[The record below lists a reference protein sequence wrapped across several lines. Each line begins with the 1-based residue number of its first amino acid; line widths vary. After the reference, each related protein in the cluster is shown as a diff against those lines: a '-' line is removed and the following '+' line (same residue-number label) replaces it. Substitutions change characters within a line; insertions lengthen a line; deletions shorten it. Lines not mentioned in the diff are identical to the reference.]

1 MKKKHFIEKSTLNS
15 ITCIPKI
22 NHFMK
27 KITILTILAVTII
40 FPCCSPKHQGK
51 PTGKLFIIGGG
62 NRTDAMM
69 NELVDLAGLR
79 KDGYIYI
86 LPMASS
92 LPDSSIIWAKED
104 FEVTGIKKVFGYNF
118 LPGVTP
124 PKAQLDSLRNAK
136 LIYISGGDQARFMSV
151 VINSPVM
158 DAVHEAY
165 KNGSVIAGTSAGAAV
180 MSKKMITGNQKKHSA
195 PDAGFVTIE
204 SDNVEVTQGLGFL
217 TDVIIDQHFIK
228 RQRLNRLIAVSI
240 ENPDELCVAMDESTA
255 IIVDG
260 DYATVTGISQVIVIK
275 NTGKIKN
282 IKDGLLGNEGL
293 QLSVYLPGQ
302 KFKLR

>member
-1 MKKKHFIEKSTLNS
+1 MKKATV
-15 ITCIPKI
+15 ITVIFLALSLSGCIQKQ
-22 NHFMK
+22 NH
-27 KITILTILAVTII
+27 
-40 FPCCSPKHQGK
+40 GK
-51 PTGKLFIIGGG
+51 AIGKLFIIGGG

-69 NELVDLAGLR
+69 NELIDISGVR
-79 KDGYIYI
+79 SEGYIYI

-92 LPDSSIIWAKED
+92 TPDSSIFWAKED
-104 FEVTGIKKVFGYNF
+104 FSVTGIKKVYGYNF
-118 LPGVTP
+118 RAGETP
-124 PKAQLDSLRNAK
+124 PKVQLDSLRNAR
-136 LIYISGGDQARFMSV
+136 LIFISGGDQSRFMSV
-151 VINSPVM
+151 VLNTPIM
-158 DAVHEAY
+158 EAVHEAY
-165 KNGSVIAGTSAGAAV
+165 NHGSVIAGTSAGAAV
-180 MSKKMITGNQKKHSA
+180 MSKKMITGNQKKHTD

-260 DYATVTGISQVIVIK
+260 DYATVSGISQVTVIK
-275 NTGKIKN
+275 NTNKIKY
-282 IKDGLLGNEGL
+282 IKNGLLGTEGL

-302 KFKLR
+302 KFRLR